1 MPGFAIAVGVG
12 AAWVVAVEGAGEI
25 VPPLCLAR
33 GGPLHLHIPFL
44 PLPVETIGAVG
55 LFMYA
60 WGHTRRRVWG
70 EPPSHQPSPFFVLQK
85 SLPSG
90 WRSLQEGL
98 VHKVLRDP
106 VAAPR
111 RPALLR
117 ILSQALGL
125 TSTAVAPAIS
135 DSPQAFVTE
144 MEVSTSWGNLG
155 CSARVST
162 AALSLQLPA
171 L

>member
-1 MPGFAIAVGVG
+1 M
-12 AAWVVAVEGAGEI
+12 
-25 VPPLCLAR
+25 
-33 GGPLHLHIPFL
+33 HLPILFL
-44 PLPVETIGAVG
+44 PHPVETMDAVG

-60 WGHTRRRVWG
+60 QGHTRRGTWG
-70 EPPSHQPSPFFVLQK
+70 EPPSHQPSPFFILQK

-98 VHKVLRDP
+98 VHRVLRDP
-106 VAAPR
+106 VATPH
-111 RPALLR
+111 RPALLHM
-117 ILSQALGL
+117 LSQALGL

-144 MEVSTSWGNLG
+144 MEVSTSWDNLG
-155 CSARVST
+155 CSARAGT
-162 AALSLQLPA
+162 EALSLQLPA

>member
-1 MPGFAIAVGVG
+1 M
-12 AAWVVAVEGAGEI
+12 EGAGEI
-25 VPPLCLAR
+25 FFPLASGMQETSAPYICTSLS
-33 GGPLHLHIPFL
+33 L
-44 PLPVETIGAVG
+44 PLETTDAVG
-55 LFMYA
+55 LFMYG
-60 WGHTRRRVWG
+60 WGHTRRGTWG
-70 EPPSHQPSPFFVLQK
+70 KLPSHQPSLFFILQK

-90 WRSLQEGL
+90 WRSLREGL
-98 VHKVLRDP
+98 VHRMLQDP

-144 MEVSTSWGNLG
+144 MEVSTS
-155 CSARVST
+155 
-162 AALSLQLPA
+162 
-171 L
+171 

>member
-1 MPGFAIAVGVG
+1 MPMPGFTMAVGVG
-12 AAWVVAVEGAGEI
+12 AASMVAVEEAGEV
-25 VPPLCLAR
+25 VPPLHLAYE
-33 GGPLHLHIPFL
+33 GPLLPASAHPFSS
-44 PLPVETIGAVG
+44 PPHGDHGCCGAVHVSSKEG
-55 LFMYA
+55 D
-60 WGHTRRRVWG
+60 
-70 EPPSHQPSPFFVLQK
+70 PSSHQAFPFFILQK

-98 VHKVLRDP
+98 VHGVLRDP
-106 VAAPR
+106 VAAPH
-111 RPALLR
+111 RPALLHM
-117 ILSQALGL
+117 LSQALGL

-135 DSPQAFVTE
+135 DNPQAFVTE

-155 CSARVST
+155 CCARAGT

>member
-1 MPGFAIAVGVG
+1 MLGTQK
-12 AAWVVAVEGAGEI
+12 EGDLGEAQI
-25 VPPLCLAR
+25 PPAK
-33 GGPLHLHIPFL
+33 
-44 PLPVETIGAVG
+44 
-55 LFMYA
+55 
-60 WGHTRRRVWG
+60 
-70 EPPSHQPSPFFVLQK
+70 SSPFFILQK

-106 VAAPR
+106 AAAPHQ
-111 RPALLR
+111 PALLHM
-117 ILSQALGL
+117 LSQALGL

-144 MEVSTSWGNLG
+144 MEVSTSQGSLG
-155 CSARVST
+155 CSARAGT